1 MSRKVTVS
9 FEALDLVNQ
18 VTCEYA
24 IESLSKIDEMVM
36 HLDEIS
42 NEIGKDKCSEY
53 RKYLLAQRERIRR
66 KMAKVRA
73 PFEQHR
79 HLKTK
84 KFDLDI
90 NYGNKRSKELAGI
103 YNELEEINY
112 DIESDILNYTCVD
125 IQLIYSLLENGI
137 YNDGLEQVKKALETN
152 PRMNIPDIIEKIEK
166 AKEIKD
172 VPLREL
178 VYREL
183 LKPASMYTKFENIV
197 GKAERRISKLLVKG
211 IEETKKE
218 CKRMEEENN
227 IDAQFTNEYYTGE
240 GIVEDM
246 YVETI
251 RRIIEE
257 RTRNATIKA
266 IVKAIRETG
275 FVIDSKNSIKIDRRR
290 NVVKMLAKKPSGQL
304 AEFEVQLDGKFM
316 YHFEGYEGGTCSND
330 IEPFLQVLEDIYG
343 IHIVKEKV
351 HYDEPLK
358 ELKHRQY
365 FEDSNKGKQTQD

>member
-24 IESLSKIDEMVM
+24 IESLSKIDEMVR

-73 PFEQHR
+73 PFEQYR

-137 YNDGLEQVKKALETN
+137 YNDGLEQVEKALETN

>member
-24 IESLSKIDEMVM
+24 IESLSKIDEMVR

-73 PFEQHR
+73 PFEEYR

-137 YNDGLEQVKKALETN
+137 YNDGLEQVEKTLETN
-152 PRMNIPDIIEKIEK
+152 PRMNIPDMIKKIEK

-172 VPLREL
+172 VLLREL

-197 GKAERRISKLLVKG
+197 RKAERRISKLLVKG

-227 IDAQFTNEYYTGE
+227 IDAEFTNEYYTGE

>member
-24 IESLSKIDEMVM
+24 IESLSKIDEMVR

-73 PFEQHR
+73 PFEEYR

-137 YNDGLEQVKKALETN
+137 YNDGLEQVEKALETN
-152 PRMNIPDIIEKIEK
+152 PRMNIPDMIKKIEK

-172 VPLREL
+172 VLLREL

-197 GKAERRISKLLVKG
+197 RKAERRISKLLVKG

-227 IDAQFTNEYYTGE
+227 IDAEFTNEYYTGE

>member
-18 VTCEYA
+18 ITCEYA
-24 IESLSKIDEMVM
+24 IESLSRIDAMVE
-36 HLDEIS
+36 HLDKVS
-42 NEIGKDKCSEY
+42 NEIGKDKCSGY
-53 RKYLLAQRERIRR
+53 RKYLLAQKERIRR

-73 PFEQHR
+73 PFEQNR
-79 HLKTK
+79 NLKTQR
-84 KFDLDI
+84 FDADI

-103 YNELEEINY
+103 YNELEQINE
-112 DIESDILNYTCVD
+112 DIECDIVYYTCVD
-125 IQLIYSLLENGI
+125 IQLIHAMLENGI
-137 YNDGLEQVKKALETN
+137 YNDGLEQVEKMINTN
-152 PRMNIPDIIEKIEK
+152 PKMNVPDFITKIEK
-166 AKEIKD
+166 AKELKD

-183 LKPASMYTKFENIV
+183 LKPASLYTKFENIV

-227 IDAQFTNEYYTGE
+227 IDAEFTNEYYTGE

>member
-18 VTCEYA
+18 ITCEYA
-24 IESLSKIDEMVM
+24 IESLPRIDAMVE
-36 HLDEIS
+36 HLNKVS
-42 NEIGKDKCSEY
+42 NEIGKDKCSGY
-53 RKYLLAQRERIRR
+53 RKYLLAQKERIRR

-73 PFEQHR
+73 PFEQNR
-79 HLKTK
+79 NLKTQR
-84 KFDLDI
+84 FDADI
-90 NYGNKRSKELAGI
+90 NYGNKRSRELAGI
-103 YNELEEINY
+103 YNELEQINE
-112 DIESDILNYTCVD
+112 DIECDIVYYTCVD
-125 IQLIYSLLENGI
+125 IQLIHAMLENGI
-137 YNDGLEQVKKALETN
+137 YNDGLEQVEKMINTN
-152 PRMNIPDIIEKIEK
+152 PKMNVPDFITKIEK
-166 AKEIKD
+166 AKELKD

-183 LKPASMYTKFENIV
+183 LKPASLYTKFENIV
-197 GKAERRISKLLVKG
+197 SKAERRASKLLVKRV
-211 IEETKKE
+211 EEASQVCDQMKK
-218 CKRMEEENN
+218 ENN
-227 IDAQFTNEYYTGE
+227 IDIGFSEYDLG
-240 GIVEDM
+240 GDVVEDM
-246 YVETI
+246 YFETM
-251 RRIIEE
+251 RAVIEE

-343 IHIVKEKV
+343 IHITKEKV

>member
-1 MSRKVTVS
+1 M
-9 FEALDLVNQ
+9 
-18 VTCEYA
+18 
-24 IESLSKIDEMVM
+24 
-36 HLDEIS
+36 
-42 NEIGKDKCSEY
+42 
-53 RKYLLAQRERIRR
+53 
-66 KMAKVRA
+66 
-73 PFEQHR
+73 
-79 HLKTK
+79 
-84 KFDLDI
+84 
-90 NYGNKRSKELAGI
+90 
-103 YNELEEINY
+103 
-112 DIESDILNYTCVD
+112 
-125 IQLIYSLLENGI
+125 ENGI
-137 YNDGLEQVKKALETN
+137 YNDGLEQVEKALETN

-227 IDAQFTNEYYTGE
+227 IDAEFTNEYYTGK

-343 IHIVKEKV
+343 IHVVKEKV

>member
-1 MSRKVTVS
+1 M
-9 FEALDLVNQ
+9 
-18 VTCEYA
+18 
-24 IESLSKIDEMVM
+24 
-36 HLDEIS
+36 
-42 NEIGKDKCSEY
+42 
-53 RKYLLAQRERIRR
+53 
-66 KMAKVRA
+66 
-73 PFEQHR
+73 
-79 HLKTK
+79 
-84 KFDLDI
+84 
-90 NYGNKRSKELAGI
+90 
-103 YNELEEINY
+103 
-112 DIESDILNYTCVD
+112 
-125 IQLIYSLLENGI
+125 ENGI
-137 YNDGLEQVKKALETN
+137 YNDGLEQVEKVLETN
-152 PRMNIPDIIEKIEK
+152 PRMNIPDMIKKIEK

-172 VPLREL
+172 VLLREL

-227 IDAQFTNEYYTGE
+227 IDAEFTNEYYTGE

>member
-24 IESLSKIDEMVM
+24 IESLSKIDEMVR

-73 PFEQHR
+73 PFEEYR

-137 YNDGLEQVKKALETN
+137 YNDGLEQVEKALETN
-152 PRMNIPDIIEKIEK
+152 PRMNIPDMIKKIEK

-172 VPLREL
+172 VLLREL

>member
-24 IESLSKIDEMVM
+24 IESLSKIDEMVR

-66 KMAKVRA
+66 KMTKVRA
-73 PFEQHR
+73 PFEQLR

-90 NYGNKRSKELAGI
+90 NYGNKKSKELAGI

-137 YNDGLEQVKKALETN
+137 YNDGLEQLEKALETN
-152 PRMNIPDIIEKIEK
+152 PRMNIPDMIEKIEK

-197 GKAERRISKLLVKG
+197 RKAERRISKLLVKG

>member
-24 IESLSKIDEMVM
+24 IESLSKIDEMVR

-73 PFEQHR
+73 PFEEYR

-137 YNDGLEQVKKALETN
+137 YNDGLEQVEKALETN
-152 PRMNIPDIIEKIEK
+152 PRMNIPDMIKKIEK

-172 VPLREL
+172 VLLREL

-227 IDAQFTNEYYTGE
+227 IDAEFTNEYYTGE

-266 IVKAIRETG
+266 IVKAIR
-275 FVIDSKNSIKIDRRR
+275 
-290 NVVKMLAKKPSGQL
+290 
-304 AEFEVQLDGKFM
+304 
-316 YHFEGYEGGTCSND
+316 
-330 IEPFLQVLEDIYG
+330 
-343 IHIVKEKV
+343 
-351 HYDEPLK
+351 
-358 ELKHRQY
+358 
-365 FEDSNKGKQTQD
+365 